1 MRADRVGAVF
11 DDADAKWFASI
22 GMNLLRLAIN
32 YRHLNDD
39 MNPEEMKES
48 GFKLIDRVIDIV
60 GLGDR
65 LSGQLTCM
73 QNARHGIYTII
84 DLHAAPGGQNF
95 DWHSDN
101 NLPEALLF
109 EFKEFQDRTVR
120 IWEAIAERYKG

>member
-1 MRADRVGAVF
+1 MSRADG
-11 DDADAKWFASI
+11 
-22 GMNLLRLAIN
+22 
-32 YRHLNDD
+32 
-39 MNPEEMKES
+39 
-48 GFKLIDRVIDIV
+48 
-60 GLGDR
+60 
-65 LSGQLTCM
+65 

-120 IWEAIAERYKG
+120 IWEAIAERYKRCAFPPTPLSPLRAVVDRADGAATRGWRATTC